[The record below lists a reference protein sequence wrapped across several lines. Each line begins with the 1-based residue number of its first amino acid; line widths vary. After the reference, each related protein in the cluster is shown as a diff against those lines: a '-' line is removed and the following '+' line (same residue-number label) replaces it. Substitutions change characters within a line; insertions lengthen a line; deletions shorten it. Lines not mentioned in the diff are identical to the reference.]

1 MTAQEKL
8 SGLKVDLGIS
18 TTAYDSRLSNYISHA
33 EAEIRREGI
42 TLSDGVSDGELVIMY
57 AAWLWRK
64 RDTGA
69 GMPRMLRYALN
80 NRLFAEKM
88 NSGGKE
94 DVTPDAYVTV
104 DQLSA
109 AISAAQSDTLAT
121 VNETAATKE
130 ELTEAISD
138 VTESAATKTE
148 LAEAVADVLEAVND
162 SALTVKEVTLNG

>member
-8 SGLKVDLGIS
+8 SSLKIDLGIS

-88 NSGGKE
+88 NTGGKE

-109 AISAAQSDTLAT
+109 AISAAQADTLAT

-130 ELTEAISD
+130 ELSGVAET
-138 VTESAATKTE
+138 AATKTE

-162 SALTVKEVTLNG
+162 SALTVKEVALDG